1 MASNTVLRLT
11 GVIYSAG
18 KVFDGLQSGRLATE
32 SFLRDG
38 SLDGVT
44 SRSDLALLTDLQAVA
59 QLVLD
64 RTSRSGAQLS
74 IDAQLLIDLNGSMTE
89 SASIEPGQLR
99 RDDQRIGVTTSLG
112 RHEPTALSKGQLEQ
126 IIQRAIAGKAPTD
139 AAVDLFI
146 EVAKAQPFMDGNKRT
161 ALFAANALLISS
173 GSGKLLTI
181 PVSDDDPAVAKRFT
195 EKLARAYVRDE
206 HEPVRALLLASGVI
220 DDVSMN

>member
-1 MASNTVLRLT
+1 MASTNVLHLA

-38 SLDGVT
+38 SLEGIT
-44 SRSDLALLTDLQAVA
+44 SRSDVALLTDLQTVA

-64 RTSRSGAQLS
+64 RTSQFGAQLTL
-74 IDAQLLIDLNGSMTE
+74 DARLLIDLNGSMTE

-99 RDDQRIGVTTSLG
+99 RDDQRIGVSTSLG
-112 RHEPTALSKGQLEQ
+112 RHEPPALSSAALEQ
-126 IIQRAIAGKAPTD
+126 IIHRAIAGKAPAD

-181 PVSDDDPAVAKRFT
+181 PVSDDDPSVAKRFT
-195 EKLARAYVRDE
+195 EKLAHAYVRND
-206 HEPVRALLLASGVI
+206 HEPVRALLQASGVI
-220 DDVSMN
+220 DDVRAR